1 MPESTQRDGMPYFLF
16 LCEGRVLAQNIDGR
30 IIDLGEATEEHGAF
44 TWRLDGNDE
53 HGEGLK
59 NAGAVLDD
67 IAGHLTFLFIDG
79 QFTSLPD
86 LSLNYAGKLDD
97 APAKE
102 IVLSEMS
109 DKGGDDN
116 PPVV

>member
-1 MPESTQRDGMPYFLF
+1 MPKSTQRDGMPYFLF

-30 IIDLGEATEEHGAF
+30 IIDLGEATQENGAF
-44 TWRLDGNDE
+44 ARRLDGNDE
-53 HGEGLK
+53 HGEGLN

-86 LSLNYAGKLDD
+86 LSDDYAGKLDD

-102 IVLSEMS
+102 IVLSELS

-116 PPVV
+116 PPAV

>member
-16 LCEGRVLAQNIDGR
+16 LCDGRVLAQNIDGR
-30 IIDLGEATEEHGAF
+30 IIDLGEARDENGTFA
-44 TWRLDGNDE
+44 WRLDGNDE

-59 NAGAVLDD
+59 SASAVLDE
-67 IAGHLTFLFIDG
+67 IAAHLEFLFIDG

-86 LSLNYAGKLDD
+86 VSGDYAGRLDD

-102 IVLSEMS
+102 IVLNELS

-116 PPVV
+116 PPAV

>member
-1 MPESTQRDGMPYFLF
+1 MPGSFQRDAMPYFLF

-30 IIDLGEATEEHGAF
+30 IIDLGEATDENGTFA
-44 TWRLDGNDE
+44 WRLDGNDE
-53 HGEGLK
+53 HGEGLQS
-59 NAGAVLDD
+59 AAAVLDD
-67 IAGHLTFLFIDG
+67 IAGHLEFLFLDG

-86 LSLNYAGKLDD
+86 VADDYAGKLDD

-102 IVLSEMS
+102 ILLNEMS

-116 PPVV
+116 PPAV

>member
-1 MPESTQRDGMPYFLF
+1 MPESTQR
-16 LCEGRVLAQNIDGR
+16 
-30 IIDLGEATEEHGAF
+30 
-44 TWRLDGNDE
+44 
-53 HGEGLK
+53 
-59 NAGAVLDD
+59 
-67 IAGHLTFLFIDG
+67 

-86 LSLNYAGKLDD
+86 LSDDYAGKLDD

-102 IVLSEMS
+102 IVLSELS

>member
-16 LCEGRVLAQNIDGR
+16 
-30 IIDLGEATEEHGAF
+30 
-44 TWRLDGNDE
+44 
-53 HGEGLK
+53 
-59 NAGAVLDD
+59 
-67 IAGHLTFLFIDG
+67 IDG

-86 LSLNYAGKLDD
+86 LSDDYAGKLDD

-102 IVLSEMS
+102 IVLSELS

-116 PPVV
+116 PPAV